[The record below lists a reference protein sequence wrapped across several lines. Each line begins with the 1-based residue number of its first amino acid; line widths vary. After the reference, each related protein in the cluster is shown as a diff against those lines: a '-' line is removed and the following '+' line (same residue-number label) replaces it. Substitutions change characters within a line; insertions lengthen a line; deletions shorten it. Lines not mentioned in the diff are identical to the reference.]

1 MFTLAHLSDPH
12 LAPLPTPR
20 FSELASKR
28 LLGFL
33 NWQRKRR
40 DIHQRVPLDEIV
52 ADLATQTPDHT
63 AVTGD
68 LVNIALPDEFAAARA
83 WLAALGSGHNV
94 TVIPGNHDAYVRSMI
109 GQAASSLGRLHVRRR
124 GRGAANAV
132 RATARRRCPDRRLD
146 RDCFAPAHGHGSA
159 GNATNG
165 PTGRAS
171 GAARRRAFVSR
182 GVDPSSARKRAA
194 PSPRA
199 AA

>member
-52 ADLATQTPDHT
+52 ADLATQTPDHI

-109 GQAASSLGRLHVRRR
+109 GAGRILA
-124 GRGAANAV
+124 GATTCAETGT
-132 RATARRRCPDRRLD
+132 RSRECRSCDG
-146 RDCFAPAHGHGSA
+146 APAL
-159 GNATNG
+159 
-165 PTGRAS
+165 P
-171 GAARRRAFVSR
+171 
-182 GVDPSSARKRAA
+182 
-194 PSPRA
+194 
-199 AA
+199 